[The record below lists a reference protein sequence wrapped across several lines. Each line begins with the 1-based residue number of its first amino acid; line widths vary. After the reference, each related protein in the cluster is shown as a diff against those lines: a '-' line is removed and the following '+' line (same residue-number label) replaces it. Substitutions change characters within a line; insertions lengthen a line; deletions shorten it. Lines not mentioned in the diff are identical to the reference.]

1 MEKRKSLRELK
12 SIVKGK
18 KEELEK
24 NIDDIVQHSDLS
36 NPQVKEIIAKLQGEI
51 EVMEGIILYCTL
63 DCEDETYYVLD
74 NDLDVVY
81 KDDIKEF
88 C

>member
-1 MEKRKSLRELK
+1 MERKSLRELK

-24 NIDDIVQHSDLS
+24 NIDNIVQYSDLS

-51 EVMEGIILYCTL
+51 EVMEGIILYCTTGEKFL
-63 DCEDETYYVLD
+63 
-74 NDLDVVY
+74 
-81 KDDIKEF
+81 I
-88 C
+88 

>member
-1 MEKRKSLRELK
+1 MEKSLRELK

-24 NIDDIVQHSDLS
+24 NIDNLVMHSDLS

-51 EVMEGIILYCTL
+51 EVMEGIILYC
-63 DCEDETYYVLD
+63 ETGEKFL
-74 NDLDVVY
+74 
-81 KDDIKEF
+81 I
-88 C
+88 

>member
-12 SIVKGK
+12 SIVKER
-18 KEELEK
+18 KELLEK

-51 EVMEGIILYCTL
+51 EVMEGIILYC
-63 DCEDETYYVLD
+63 ETGESYL
-74 NDLDVVY
+74 
-81 KDDIKEF
+81 I
-88 C
+88 

>member
-1 MEKRKSLRELK
+1 MEKSLRELK

-18 KEELEK
+18 KELLKK

-51 EVMEGIILYCTL
+51 EVMDGIILYCTTGESYL
-63 DCEDETYYVLD
+63 
-74 NDLDVVY
+74 
-81 KDDIKEF
+81 I
-88 C
+88 

>member
-1 MEKRKSLRELK
+1 MEKSLRELK

-24 NIDDIVQHSDLS
+24 NIDNIVQYSDLS

-51 EVMEGIILYCTL
+51 EVMEGIILYCTTGESYL
-63 DCEDETYYVLD
+63 
-74 NDLDVVY
+74 
-81 KDDIKEF
+81 I
-88 C
+88 

>member
-18 KEELEK
+18 KEELER
-24 NIDDIVQHSDLS
+24 NIDDLVMHSDLS

-51 EVMEGIILYCTL
+51 EVMDGIILYCTTGEKFL
-63 DCEDETYYVLD
+63 
-74 NDLDVVY
+74 
-81 KDDIKEF
+81 I
-88 C
+88 

>member
-24 NIDDIVQHSDLS
+24 NIDNMVQYSDLS

-51 EVMEGIILYCTL
+51 EVMEGIILYC
-63 DCEDETYYVLD
+63 ETGEKFL
-74 NDLDVVY
+74 
-81 KDDIKEF
+81 I
-88 C
+88 

>member
-1 MEKRKSLRELK
+1 MRKSLRELK

-51 EVMEGIILYCTL
+51 EVMDGIILYCTTGESYL
-63 DCEDETYYVLD
+63 
-74 NDLDVVY
+74 
-81 KDDIKEF
+81 I
-88 C
+88 

>member
-1 MEKRKSLRELK
+1 MKNKSLRELK

-24 NIDDIVQHSDLS
+24 NIDDIVQYSDLS

-51 EVMEGIILYCTL
+51 EVMEGIILYC
-63 DCEDETYYVLD
+63 ETGESFL
-74 NDLDVVY
+74 
-81 KDDIKEF
+81 I
-88 C
+88 

>member
-24 NIDDIVQHSDLS
+24 NIDNIVQYSDLS

-51 EVMEGIILYCTL
+51 EVMDGIILYCTTGESFL
-63 DCEDETYYVLD
+63 
-74 NDLDVVY
+74 
-81 KDDIKEF
+81 I
-88 C
+88 

>member
-24 NIDDIVQHSDLS
+24 NIDNIVQYSDLS

-51 EVMEGIILYCTL
+51 EVMEGIILYC
-63 DCEDETYYVLD
+63 ETGESYL
-74 NDLDVVY
+74 
-81 KDDIKEF
+81 I
-88 C
+88 

>member
-51 EVMEGIILYCTL
+51 EVMEGIILYC
-63 DCEDETYYVLD
+63 ETGEKFL
-74 NDLDVVY
+74 
-81 KDDIKEF
+81 I
-88 C
+88 

>member
-24 NIDDIVQHSDLS
+24 NIDDIVQYSDLS

-51 EVMEGIILYCTL
+51 EVMEGIILYC
-63 DCEDETYYVLD
+63 ETGESYL
-74 NDLDVVY
+74 
-81 KDDIKEF
+81 I
-88 C
+88 

>member
-24 NIDDIVQHSDLS
+24 NIDDLVMHSDLS

-51 EVMEGIILYCTL
+51 EVMEGIILYCTTGEKFL
-63 DCEDETYYVLD
+63 
-74 NDLDVVY
+74 
-81 KDDIKEF
+81 I
-88 C
+88 

>member
-1 MEKRKSLRELK
+1 MEKSLRELK

-24 NIDDIVQHSDLS
+24 NIDNIVQYSDLS

-51 EVMEGIILYCTL
+51 EVMEGIILYC
-63 DCEDETYYVLD
+63 ETGESFL
-74 NDLDVVY
+74 
-81 KDDIKEF
+81 I
-88 C
+88 

>member
-1 MEKRKSLRELK
+1 MEKRKSLKELK

-51 EVMEGIILYCTL
+51 EVMDGIILSL
-63 DCEDETYYVLD
+63 LM
-74 NDLDVVY
+74 
-81 KDDIKEF
+81 KGFFISKI
-88 C
+88 

>member
-18 KEELEK
+18 KEELER
-24 NIDDIVQHSDLS
+24 NIDNIVQYSDLS

-51 EVMEGIILYCTL
+51 EVMNGIILYCTTGESYL
-63 DCEDETYYVLD
+63 
-74 NDLDVVY
+74 
-81 KDDIKEF
+81 I
-88 C
+88 

>member
-51 EVMEGIILYCTL
+51 EVMDGIILYCTTGEKFL
-63 DCEDETYYVLD
+63 
-74 NDLDVVY
+74 
-81 KDDIKEF
+81 I
-88 C
+88 

>member
-24 NIDDIVQHSDLS
+24 NIDNIVQYSDLS

-51 EVMEGIILYCTL
+51 EVMDGIILYCTTGESYL
-63 DCEDETYYVLD
+63 
-74 NDLDVVY
+74 
-81 KDDIKEF
+81 I
-88 C
+88 

>member
-24 NIDDIVQHSDLS
+24 NIDDIVMHSDLS
-36 NPQVKEIIAKLQGEI
+36 NPQVKEMIAKLQGEI
-51 EVMEGIILYCTL
+51 EVMDGIILYCTTGESFL
-63 DCEDETYYVLD
+63 
-74 NDLDVVY
+74 
-81 KDDIKEF
+81 I
-88 C
+88 

>member
-24 NIDDIVQHSDLS
+24 NIDNIVQYSDLS

-51 EVMEGIILYCTL
+51 EVMEGIILYCTTGEKNL
-63 DCEDETYYVLD
+63 
-74 NDLDVVY
+74 
-81 KDDIKEF
+81 I
-88 C
+88 

>member
-1 MEKRKSLRELK
+1 MEKRKSLKELK

-24 NIDDIVQHSDLS
+24 NIDNMVQYSDLS

-51 EVMEGIILYCTL
+51 EVMEGIILYCTTGESFL
-63 DCEDETYYVLD
+63 
-74 NDLDVVY
+74 
-81 KDDIKEF
+81 I
-88 C
+88 

>member
-1 MEKRKSLRELK
+1 MKKSLRELK

-24 NIDDIVQHSDLS
+24 NIDNIVQYSDLS

-51 EVMEGIILYCTL
+51 EVMEGIILYC
-63 DCEDETYYVLD
+63 ETGEKFL
-74 NDLDVVY
+74 
-81 KDDIKEF
+81 I
-88 C
+88 

>member
-1 MEKRKSLRELK
+1 MGKSLRELK

-24 NIDDIVQHSDLS
+24 NIDNIVQYSDLN

-51 EVMEGIILYCTL
+51 EVMEGIILYCTTGEKFL
-63 DCEDETYYVLD
+63 
-74 NDLDVVY
+74 
-81 KDDIKEF
+81 I
-88 C
+88 